1 MSLPEAPREVV
12 VHLGGPKTGSTAIQR
27 FLSVASRA
35 LAERGIL
42 YPDVGLRGFG
52 HHDLAFLIG
61 GGYPEWATP
70 QSRGLNALVG
80 DLHTALRRS
89 EHRVV
94 LSSENFF
101 LQPEPERLREAIE
114 SAESGRRV
122 RLLVYLRRQDD
133 LVVSWYNQAVKAQG
147 FSGSFAEC
155 LQKTESL
162 WDFEAQLERWADAF
176 GQDAITVRL
185 YESSQLAGGE
195 VVADLLAELGTD
207 PEGLPAPEHSVNS
220 GLCRELLE
228 FQRQINR
235 LPLTVQ
241 EKRRFHREWIELSAR
256 TRGTDVFDDT
266 PVVGPAGRRAILE
279 RFSAGNRAV
288 ARRFFGREELFTEPL
303 PSGPEPPEWSG
314 PDPAVTQLAL
324 GWLLARTGSG

>member
-1 MSLPEAPREVV
+1 MSLSDSPREIV

-27 FLSVASRA
+27 FLSVASRD

-52 HHDLAFLIG
+52 HHDLAFLLG

-70 QSRGLNALVG
+70 QSRGLSALVA
-80 DLHTALRRS
+80 DLHTALQRPEPS
-89 EHRVV
+89 VV

-101 LQPEPERLREAIE
+101 LQPAPEELREAIE
-114 SAESGRRV
+114 SAESGRRA
-122 RLLVYLRRQDD
+122 RLLVYLRRQDH

-155 LQKTESL
+155 LEATAPQ
-162 WDFEAQLERWADAF
+162 WDFEAQLERWASVFGPDALS
-176 GQDAITVRL
+176 VRL
-185 YESSQLAGGE
+185 YEPNHLARGE
-195 VVADLLAELGTD
+195 VVADLLTELGTD
-207 PEGLPAPEHSVNS
+207 PKGLPAPEQSVNS

-241 EKRRFHREWIELSAR
+241 EKRRFHREWIELTAR
-256 TRGTDVFDDT
+256 TRGTNVFDDT
-266 PVVGPAGRRAILE
+266 PVVGPAGRRAILD
-279 RFSAGNRAV
+279 RFHAGNRAV
-288 ARRFFGREELFTEPL
+288 ARRFFGREELFAEPR
-303 PSGPEPPEWSG
+303 PEGPEPPEWSG